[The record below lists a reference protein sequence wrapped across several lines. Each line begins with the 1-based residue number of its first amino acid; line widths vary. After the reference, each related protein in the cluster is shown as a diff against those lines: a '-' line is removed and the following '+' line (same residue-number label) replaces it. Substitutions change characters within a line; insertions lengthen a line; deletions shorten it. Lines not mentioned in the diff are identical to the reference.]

1 MGDGGNFFRHHPSP
15 IHHLAEALPLHA
27 EALPLHAEAMLLA
40 TDAKYPQI
48 FALFPLS
55 GDGW

>member
-1 MGDGGNFFRHHPSP
+1 MGDGSNFFRHHPSP
-15 IHHLAEALPLHA
+15 IRHLA